1 MSGLRLTLRDA
12 LRERIDL
19 GPAFSSPWVAAAASE
34 VAARE
39 VWSARSGPLR
49 LGDLFTVD
57 GTPDGSVTITGDLL
71 LAERVGAGLTEGMMR
86 VDGRV
91 GDRAGT
97 GLRGGRLEIR
107 GNAGHS
113 TGEAMSGGAILIKGN
128 SGNRAGAAGPG
139 RKRGMTGGELV
150 VLGNA
155 GDETGASMRRG
166 LVAVGGSTGRC
177 TLLSTIAG
185 TVVSCG
191 ATGPDAALWNKRGSL
206 ICLAAVEP
214 AATYRY
220 ACTIPPTYVR
230 LLLRRLRDVYGLPVT
245 ASHIDGQ
252 YRRYSGDFSETGR
265 GEILAWSPA

>member
-1 MSGLRLTLRDA
+1 MSGLRLTLRAA

-19 GPAFSSPWVAAAASE
+19 GPAFASPWVAAAASD

-39 VWSARSGPLR
+39 AWSARSGALR

-57 GTPDGSVTITGDLL
+57 GTPDGTVRITGDLL
-71 LAERVGAGLTEGMMR
+71 LAERVGAGLTEGTIR
-86 VDGRV
+86 VDGHV
-91 GDRAGT
+91 GDRAGA
-97 GLRGGRLEIR
+97 GLRGGRLDVN
-107 GNAGHS
+107 GNAGDS
-113 TGEAMSGGAILIKGN
+113 AGEGMSGGAIVIRGN
-128 SGNRAGAAGPG
+128 SGNRAGAAAPG

-150 VLGNA
+150 VLGNT
-155 GDETGASMRRG
+155 GDETGAAMRRG
-166 LVAVGGSTGRC
+166 LVAVGGSTGC
-177 TLLSTIAG
+177 CALLSTIAG

-191 ATGPDAALWNKRGSL
+191 AAGPDAALWNKRGSL
-206 ICLAAVEP
+206 ICLASVEP

-220 ACTIPPTYVR
+220 ACTIRPTYLR
-230 LLLRRLRDVYGLPVT
+230 LLLRRLRDVYGLPVS